1 MTNKQRIADKLHKL
15 RDANGYTLSSLAI
28 RTGLTKQSL
37 QSYEIGRNGV
47 PIDKL
52 TKIVKVYGYTLA
64 SFLEEVEND
73 R

>member
-1 MTNKQRIADKLHKL
+1 MTNKQKIANKLHKL
-15 RDANGYTLSSLAI
+15 RDDNGYSLTTLAI

-52 TKIVKVYGYTLA
+52 TQIVKVYGYTLA
-64 SFLEEVEND
+64 SFLEEIEND